1 MLSFSFICQ
10 FGLKKPKYYN
20 FPDEALMDVFI
31 ETLSESAAF
40 KRLSFY
46 FNIWTVFPEWLS
58 NVRLHTLIIKM
69 NKTNTETKDF
79 PTRKTQM
86 KEENSLWK
94 LSETT
99 LT

>member
-1 MLSFSFICQ
+1 MA
-10 FGLKKPKYYN
+10 LKCTAP
-20 FPDEALMDVFI
+20 
-31 ETLSESAAF
+31 
-40 KRLSFY
+40 
-46 FNIWTVFPEWLS
+46 
-58 NVRLHTLIIKM
+58 LIIKM